1 MFSVDRIPMHFCT
14 ISGLAT
20 SNYVQMNVPRSRS
33 GMWLL
38 RFWNLRTA
46 WEPGPPVTVKGNLG
60 VTASLVAVPSPRFE
74 DGCSCSHCT
83 FPHLRKR
90 IQLHSINIFGQ
101 PQPGHVERLWA
112 YRAHIRFDQIRSATS
127 GFLME
132 ACHGH
137 LNYSLIAVSTR
148 HGLC

>member
-1 MFSVDRIPMHFCT
+1 MICFPSIEFPCIFILSRGGLQISANEPVKEQVWHMAMT
-14 ISGLAT
+14 ILESPYSLG
-20 SNYVQMNVPRSRS
+20 R
-33 GMWLL
+33 
-38 RFWNLRTA
+38 
-46 WEPGPPVTVKGNLG
+46 PVTVKGNLG
-60 VTASLVAVPSPRFE
+60 VTASLVTVPSPHFE

-90 IQLHSINIFGQ
+90 IRLHSINIFGP

-112 YRAHIRFDQIRSATS
+112 YRAHIRFDQIRSATLA
-127 GFLME
+127 FLME